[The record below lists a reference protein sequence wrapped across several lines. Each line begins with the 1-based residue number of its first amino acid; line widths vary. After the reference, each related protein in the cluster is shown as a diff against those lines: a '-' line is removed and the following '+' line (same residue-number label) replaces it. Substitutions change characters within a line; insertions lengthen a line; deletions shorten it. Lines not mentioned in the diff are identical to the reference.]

1 MDDPERLLENA
12 FRAAVAAAHPE
23 GCVPPHLPPAPRGRL
38 LVVGAGKAA
47 AAMARVVERH
57 YRDLPDERFEGV
69 VVTRYGHAVPTERIT
84 VLEAGHPVPDES
96 GVRATERIVALAR
109 SAEAGDLV
117 LVLVSG
123 GGSALLTAP
132 DGVTASEKAVLTQ
145 ELLASGAD
153 IHAIN
158 LVRRHLS
165 SVKGGALAVAAHPAA
180 VLTLAISDVV
190 GDAPAVIASGPTV
203 ASGGTFQDAL
213 DVLDHFGIEAP
224 AARRALTAGRD
235 GKRPRPPTPDDP
247 RLDGARYLLVAEAQT
262 SLEAAAEALREG
274 GIPAFVLASEVTGEA
289 REVGGLHAAI
299 ARQVARFGQPFAPPC
314 AFLSGGETTVTVRGN
329 GRGGRNAEFALGVV
343 GGLIGP
349 AAGRMPEGMRFWV
362 LAADTDGI
370 DGSEDNAGALLG
382 PRQIASLEAD
392 AVRHALADN
401 DAYGLLE
408 EVGGL
413 LVTGPTR
420 TNVNDL
426 RIVLVAPAVAL
437 PGRR

>member
-1 MDDPERLLENA
+1 MIDLERLLENA
-12 FRAAVAAAHPE
+12 FRAAVAAAAPE
-23 GCVPPHLPPAPRGRL
+23 TCVPPHLPPAPRGRL

-47 AAMARVVERH
+47 AAMARAVELH

-84 VLEAGHPVPDES
+84 VLEAGHPVPDEA

-132 DGVTASEKAVLTQ
+132 EGVTVSEKAALTRA
-145 ELLASGAD
+145 LLASGAD

-165 SVKGGALAVAAHPAA
+165 GVKGGALAVAAHPAE

-203 ASGGTFQDAL
+203 ASDGTFADAL
-213 DVLDHFGIEAP
+213 GVLDRFDIEAP
-224 AARRALTAGRD
+224 AARRALADGRD
-235 GKRPRPPTPDDP
+235 GKRRGPPAPDDP
-247 RLDGARYLLVAEAQT
+247 RLARARYVLVADAQT
-262 SLEAAAEALREG
+262 SLGAAAQALRDG
-274 GIPAFVLASEVTGEA
+274 GVTAHVLASEVTGEA
-289 REVGGLHAAI
+289 REVGALHAAI
-299 ARQVARFGQPFAPPC
+299 ARQVAWHGQPFAPPC
-314 AFLSGGETTVTVRGN
+314 AFLSGGETTVTVRGE

-343 GGLIGP
+343 TGLVGP
-349 AAGRMPEGMRFWV
+349 AAERVPADMRFWL
-362 LAADTDGI
+362 LAGDTDGI
-370 DGSEDNAGALLG
+370 DGTEDNAGALLG
-382 PRQIASLEAD
+382 PRHLARLTLD
-392 AVRHALADN
+392 AVRDALAAN
-401 DAYGLLE
+401 DAYELLDQ
-408 EVGGL
+408 VGGL

-426 RIVLVAPAVAL
+426 RIVVVAPAPTAS
-437 PGRR
+437 GQG

>member
-1 MDDPERLLENA
+1 MNDPERLLENA
-12 FRAAVAAAHPE
+12 FRAAVAAADPE
-23 GCVPPHLPPAPRGRL
+23 TCVPPHLPPAPRGRL

-47 AAMARVVERH
+47 AAMARAVERH
-57 YRDLPDERFEGV
+57 YHDLPDERFEGV

-84 VLEAGHPVPDES
+84 VLEAGHPVPDEA

-109 SAEAGDLV
+109 SAEAGDRV

-132 DGVTASEKAVLTQ
+132 AGVTASEKAALTRA
-145 ELLASGAD
+145 LLASGAD

-165 SVKGGALAVAAHPAA
+165 GVKGGMLAVAAHPAE

-203 ASGGTFQDAL
+203 GSDGTFQDAL
-213 DVLDHFGIEAP
+213 DVLDRFGIEAP
-224 AARRALTAGRD
+224 AARSALEEGRD
-235 GKRPRPPTPDDP
+235 GKRPGPPPPDDA
-247 RLDGARYLLVAEAQT
+247 RLTGARFVLVADAQT
-262 SLEAAAEALREG
+262 SLDAAAETLRAAG
-274 GIPAFVLASEVTGEA
+274 VPAYVLASEVTGEA
-289 REVGGLHAAI
+289 REVGALHAAI
-299 ARQVARFGQPFAPPC
+299 ARQVAGSGQPFAPPC
-314 AFLSGGETTVTVRGN
+314 AFLSGGETTVTVRGD

-343 GGLIGP
+343 EGLVGR
-349 AAGRMPEGMRFWV
+349 AAARVPDDVGFWL
-362 LAADTDGI
+362 LAGDTDGI
-370 DGSEDNAGALLG
+370 DGTEDNAGALLG
-382 PRQIASLEAD
+382 PRHLANIAPD
-392 AVRHALADN
+392 AVRRALTDN
-401 DAYGLLE
+401 DAYGLLA

-426 RIVLVAPAVAL
+426 RIVLVAPAPTA